1 MEDDKIKIVKHRCEI
16 CGRTIKQI
24 ASKNGDEQSIF
35 RNNFTKY
42 IDEEGKEH
50 KICWN
55 CERQY
60 RITGDYCGR
69 GYGYAG
75 NCRPRMTR
83 ADKIKT
89 PTYGIEMEVAG
100 NIFNID
106 KIHKLT
112 EEGRELT
119 IGYDTSVEGAQFELS
134 YCPGTYYWYK
144 YESKL
149 AAICALLKKDKWVKK
164 ESTTTG
170 MHIHIGNIDK
180 RKFMKGIIYETVT
193 NPYFWSMITIFGER
207 RLNDYCRPILLSGHH
222 DAISWS
228 TKWRTI
234 EFRIFKMTYDFEKI
248 LQRIKFIRQ
257 IIDNAQENGIE
268 WWKFKDDSKEY
279 FFDLLKSY
287 KGATKELKEK
297 IKELFEKQPERTIS
311 INDAATIEALNTRL
325 ENYIKREAGE
335 YTWVEEEEENDEESN
350 EEDEEYEF

>member
-50 KICWN
+50 KICWK
-55 CERQY
+55 CESKY
-60 RITGDYCGR
+60 RITSDYCGR

-75 NCRPRMTR
+75 NCRPKMTR
-83 ADKIKT
+83 ADKHKT
-89 PTYGIEMEVAG
+89 PTYGLEMEVAG
-100 NIFNID
+100 NIFNVD
-106 KIHKLT
+106 KIYKLARD
-112 EEGRELT
+112 EMT

-149 AAICALLKKDKWVKK
+149 AAVCALLKKDKWVKH
-164 ESTTTG
+164 ESATTG

-180 RKFMKGIIYETVT
+180 GKLMSGIIYESIT
-193 NPYFWSMITIFGER
+193 NPFFWQIITIFGER
-207 RLNDYCRPILLSGHH
+207 RLNEYCRPILLSGHH

-228 TKWRTI
+228 TKWKTI

-257 IIDNAQENGIE
+257 IIDNTNENGIE
-268 WWKFKDDSKEY
+268 WWKFKEESKLY
-279 FFDLLKSY
+279 FFEILKSY
-287 KGATKELKEK
+287 RGATKEIKEK
-297 IKELFEKQPERTIS
+297 IKEIFETQQERTITVGE
-311 INDAATIEALNTRL
+311 AANIENLKIRL
-325 ENYIKREAGE
+325 TQYIEREKENHY
-335 YTWVEEEEENDEESN
+335 WMEEEEENEE
-350 EEDEEYEF
+350 EEEENVEW